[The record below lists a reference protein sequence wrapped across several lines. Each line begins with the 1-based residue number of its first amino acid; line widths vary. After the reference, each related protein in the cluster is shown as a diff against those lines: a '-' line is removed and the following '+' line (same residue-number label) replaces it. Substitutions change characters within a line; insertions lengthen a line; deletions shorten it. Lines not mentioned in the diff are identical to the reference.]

1 MNLLGPLLDAV
12 FVARCVG
19 CDVPLARDLAPSPEA
34 RAFCDLC
41 AATCN
46 EPEPGCLVCG
56 QELMALFGASE
67 RGPCGACLATPPPFR
82 SARWGYEYGGAV
94 QDAIK
99 RLKFGGREDVARPL
113 VRAAFRGADIGEG
126 WDAIVPVPLH
136 WWRLARRG
144 FNQATALAHVVSEV
158 TRAPVETSW
167 LRRKRATTAQSRL
180 PETQRD
186 ANVRGAFE
194 VTRRDRVR
202 GRSILLVDDVVTTC
216 ATTTECA
223 RVLRRA
229 GVASVDVWSVA
240 RTLA

>member
-1 MNLLGPLLDAV
+1 MKLLGSLLDAV
-12 FVARCVG
+12 FALRCVG
-19 CDVPLARDLAPSPEA
+19 CDVALPPARAVTAEA
-34 RAFCDLC
+34 LAFCDLC

-56 QELMALFGASE
+56 QELASIVGE
-67 RGPCGACLATPPPFR
+67 VSRGPCGACLSAPPPYR
-82 SARWGYEYGGAV
+82 RARWGYEYGGAV

-99 RLKFGGREDVARPL
+99 RLKFGGREDVAGRL
-113 VRAAFRGADIGEG
+113 AQAAFRANEVGDG

-144 FNQATALAHVVSEV
+144 FNQATALSHALRAV
-158 TRAPVETSW
+158 TRAPVETGW
-167 LRRKRATTAQSRL
+167 LRRKRATAAQSTL
-180 PETQRD
+180 PEPKRD

-194 VTRRDRVR
+194 VPRRDRVR
-202 GRSILLVDDVVTTC
+202 GKAILLVDDVVTTS

-229 GVASVDVWSVA
+229 GAASVDVWSVA

>member
-1 MNLLGPLLDAV
+1 MSLFEPLLDAI
-12 FVARCVG
+12 FAARCVG
-19 CDVPLARDLAPSPEA
+19 CDVPLPRGGERTDEA
-34 RAFCDLC
+34 RAFCELC

-56 QELMALFGASE
+56 QELVALFGAVS
-67 RGPCGACLATPPPFR
+67 RGPCGACLAKPPPFR
-82 SARWGYEYGGAV
+82 SAHWGYEYGGAV

-99 RLKFGGREDVARPL
+99 RLKFGGREDVAGPL
-113 VRAAFRGADIGEG
+113 VRAAFRGANVGEG

-144 FNQATALAHVVSEV
+144 FNQATALAHALSGV
-158 TRAPVETSW
+158 TRAPVATSW
-167 LRRKRATTAQSRL
+167 LRRKRATAPQSRL
-180 PETQRD
+180 PESQRD

-194 VTRRDRVR
+194 VTRRDKVR
-202 GRSILLVDDVVTTC
+202 GRALLLVDDVVTTC
-216 ATTTECA
+216 ATTWECA

-229 GVASVDVWSVA
+229 GAASVDVWSVA

>member
-12 FVARCVG
+12 FGVRCVG
-19 CDVPLARDLAPSPEA
+19 CDTPLPPGGEPSPEA
-34 RAFCDLC
+34 MAFCDLC

-56 QELMALFGASE
+56 QELMALFGASD
-67 RGPCGACLATPPPFR
+67 RGPCGACLAKPPPFR
-82 SARWGYEYGGAV
+82 RVRWGYEYGGAV

-99 RLKFGGREDVARPL
+99 RLKFGGREDVAGPL
-113 VRAAFRGADIGEG
+113 ARAAFRVAEVGDG

-144 FNQATALAHVVSEV
+144 FNQATALSHALRVV
-158 TRAPVETSW
+158 TRAPVETGW
-167 LRRKRATTAQSRL
+167 LRRKRSTAAQSTL
-180 PETQRD
+180 PEPQRV

-194 VTRRDRVR
+194 VPGRARVR
-202 GRSILLVDDVVTTC
+202 GKAVLLVDDVVTTS

-229 GVASVDVWSVA
+229 GAASVDVWSVA